1 MYFFNEF
8 EQDNDMTDEGPSLKR
23 TLTPEILESRE
34 RDTDETLEGYRE
46 NLENRG
52 VGAEAIDGFI
62 QEAREGINLEYKSLD
77 EGVEYPEMYKGP
89 VDWGD
94 LAQRLLDE
102 EATDS
107 YQLKSDEEDWSK
119 IADEASQD
127 IDYEDIDMSL
137 AEVVPLDETDLE

>member
-1 MYFFNEF
+1 
-8 EQDNDMTDEGPSLKR
+8 
-23 TLTPEILESRE
+23 
-34 RDTDETLEGYRE
+34 
-46 NLENRG
+46 
-52 VGAEAIDGFI
+52 
-62 QEAREGINLEYKSLD
+62 
-77 EGVEYPEMYKGP
+77 MYKGP

>member
-23 TLTPEILESRE
+23 TLTPGILESRE
-34 RDTDETLEGYRE
+34 KDTDETLEGYRE

-77 EGVEYPEMYKGP
+77 EGGEYPEMYKGP